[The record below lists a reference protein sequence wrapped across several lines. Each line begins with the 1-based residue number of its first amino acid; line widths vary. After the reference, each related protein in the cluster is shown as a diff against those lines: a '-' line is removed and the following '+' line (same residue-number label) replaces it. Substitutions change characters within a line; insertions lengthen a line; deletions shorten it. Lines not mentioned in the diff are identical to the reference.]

1 MSIKPYMVNVFRFG
15 KWEQV
20 STDQLLP
27 CDLLSLVRC
36 KDDVPVPADVL
47 ILDGSCIANEAMLSG
62 ESTPQLKESIDIR
75 ESDEIFNIDADKGHV
90 VFGGT
95 KVLQVTMGSGEIK
108 TPDGGALTMV
118 LRTGFST
125 EQGKLVR
132 TIIYSTERVTANNME
147 ALLFILFLLVFAMI
161 ASWYV
166 WTEGSKDDERSQSKL
181 LLHCILIITSV
192 VPPELPMELS
202 LAVNNSLVA
211 LSKMYIFCTEPFRIP
226 FAGRV
231 DVACFDKTGTLTA
244 ENLIVEG
251 VAGLNG
257 IHPSDNLNDKNSI
270 PVDTCRVLAAAHA
283 LALLDDGIIGDP
295 MEKNTLEWINWNLSS
310 SNLVTAKTKGTSDKL
325 KIIRRFQFSSQLKR
339 MSTVSTI
346 PDTNK
351 IFVAVK
357 GAPETIQGMLS
368 KVPDGYEED
377 YKNWSRKGKRVL
389 ALAFK
394 YLNIPS
400 AKVRY
405 LVYLIFFRL
414 KTCIEVRWS
423 RDYSLLGFW
432 SFSVL

>member
-1 MSIKPYMVNVFRFG
+1 MSIKPYMVNVFRDG
-15 KWEQV
+15 KWQEL
-20 STDQLLP
+20 STDKLLP
-27 CDLLSLVRC
+27 LDLLSLVRC
-36 KDDVPVPADVL
+36 KDEAPVPADL
-47 ILDGSCIANEAMLSG
+47 LLLDGSCIANEAMLSG

-75 ESDEIFNIDADKGHV
+75 EPDEIFNMESDKGHV

-95 KVLQVTMGSGEIK
+95 KVLQVTQGSGKIL
-108 TPDGGALTMV
+108 TPDGGALTAV
-118 LRTGFST
+118 IRTGFST

-132 TIIYSTERVTANNME
+132 TIIYSTERVTANNLE
-147 ALLFILFLLVFAMI
+147 ALLFILFLLFFAVI

-226 FAGRV
+226 FAGRI

-251 VAGLNG
+251 VAGLSGN
-257 IHPSDNLNDKNSI
+257 HPSDVLHNIKSV
-270 PVDTCRVLAAAHA
+270 PKETCRVLAAAHA

-295 MEKNTLEWINWNLSS
+295 MEKNTLESIDWTLSS
-310 SNLVTAKTKGTSDKL
+310 SDVVVSKSKKSSDKL

-339 MSTVSTI
+339 MSTISSVS
-346 PDTNK
+346 DSNK
-351 IFVAVK
+351 LLVAVK

-368 KVPDGYEED
+368 KVPQGYEED
-377 YKNWSRKGKRVL
+377 YKNWARKGKRVL
-389 ALAFK
+389 ALGFK
-394 YLNIPS
+394 YLNVS
-400 AKVRY
+400 AAKVVVFILNLTIDKRP
-405 LVYLIFFRL
+405 
-414 KTCIEVRWS
+414 S
-423 RDYSLLGFW
+423 S
-432 SFSVL
+432 